1 MPLPAPVRTD
11 QKQRLTDGPNKVAA
25 ILLALGR
32 PMAGTLLEYFD
43 PAEVR
48 LITRRAA
55 ELGQVTPQEIGV
67 LIDEFTQ
74 SFAEGTSLYGT
85 ANEVAKLL
93 GDVLPPDQVA
103 EIMSDVLGNSNRSIW
118 ERVSSGSES
127 VLAAYLMKEHPQT
140 IALVLSKVKPS
151 CAAKVMAQLPQ
162 ELRNQLMRRMLS
174 FKPMVDETLRIIER
188 TLHED
193 FMVNLGRNMQE
204 DTHSRMADIINKME
218 RDHMDDVLQNLSIT
232 RPKSAEVLRGLLFTF
247 EDIIKLQPRARMSI
261 FDQVPTEKIV
271 LALKGTELGFRD
283 AILSSLASRARRLVE
298 TELSNSEPAPQR
310 DVLDARRSIAD
321 LALEMA
327 GRGEIEL
334 GNDQEDE
341 AYFR

>member
-1 MPLPAPVRTD
+1 MSLPATTRAPS
-11 QKQRLTDGPNKVAA
+11 KQRLADGPNKVAA

-32 PMAGTLLEYFD
+32 PLAGTLLEHFD
-43 PAEVR
+43 PVDVR

-55 ELGQVTPQEIGV
+55 ELGQITPHEIEL
-67 LIDEFTQ
+67 LIEEFTQ
-74 SFAEGTSLYGT
+74 CFAEGTSLYGT

-118 ERVSSGSES
+118 ERVSNGSET
-127 VLAAYLMKEHPQT
+127 VLAGYLMKEHPQT

-162 ELRNQLMRRMLS
+162 DLRNQLMRRMLS
-174 FKPMVDETLRIIER
+174 FKPMVDETMRIIER

-218 RDHMDDVLQNLSIT
+218 RDHMEDVLQNLSNT
-232 RPKSAEVLRGLLFTF
+232 RPKSADVLRGLLFTF
-247 EDIIKLQPRARMSI
+247 EDIIKLQPRARMVV
-261 FDQVPTEKIV
+261 FDQVPTERIV
-271 LALKGTELGFRD
+271 LALKGTERDFRD

-298 TELSNSEPAPQR
+298 AELSSSDPAPQR
-310 DVLDARRSIAD
+310 DVLDARRAIAD

-327 GRGEIEL
+327 GRGEIDI
-334 GNDQEDE
+334 GNDQDD
-341 AYFR
+341 AAFIK

>member
-1 MPLPAPVRTD
+1 MTLPATIRANS
-11 QKQRLTDGPNKVAA
+11 KQRLADGPNKVAA

-32 PMAGTLLEYFD
+32 PLAGTLLEYFD

-55 ELGQVTPQEIGV
+55 ELGQVTPQEIEM
-67 LIDEFTQ
+67 LIDEFTK

-118 ERVSSGSES
+118 ERISAGSET
-127 VLAAYLMKEHPQT
+127 VLASYLMKEHPQT

-151 CAAKVMAQLPQ
+151 CAAKVMAQLPND
-162 ELRNQLMRRMLS
+162 LRNQLMRRMLS
-174 FKPMVDETLRIIER
+174 FKPMVDETMRIIER

-218 RDHMDDVLQNLSIT
+218 RDHMEDVLQNLSDT
-232 RPKSAEVLRGLLFTF
+232 RPKSAEVLRSLLFTF
-247 EDIIKLQPRARMSI
+247 EDIIKLPPRSRMMI
-261 FDQVPTEKIV
+261 FDQVPTEQVV
-271 LALKGTELGFRD
+271 LALKGTDREFRD

-298 TELSNSEPAPQR
+298 SELNSSEPSPQR
-310 DVLDARRSIAD
+310 DVADARRAIAD

-334 GNDQEDE
+334 GNDQDDE
-341 AYFR
+341 AYVR